1 MNRDLVIRPEAEAD
15 LAEAYAW
22 YEQRRQGL
30 GQDLLREVERKLD
43 NLQSLPESFPLV
55 YKDVR
60 RALTKRFPYGIYFL
74 IDNARVVV
82 LAIFHAKRNP
92 KSWQRRV

>member
-82 LAIFHAKRNP
+82 LAIFHAKRDP

>member
-82 LAIFHAKRNP
+82 IAIFHAKRNP